1 MANSDA
7 HFGQPNTSVPLSRQF
22 HISVPQLLYLRDGNS
37 TTSLELILTLLVVI
51 VDGGPGGFG
60 VLMLVLLVMVGAGAA
75 GVLML
80 LVMVIVGGG
89 PGGDGVLMLVLLVM
103 TMVHGGAGEPPSFS
117 PDASEA
123 KASWEH

>member
-89 PGGDGVLMLVLLVM
+89 PGGDGVLTLVLLVM

-117 PDASEA
+117 LDASEA